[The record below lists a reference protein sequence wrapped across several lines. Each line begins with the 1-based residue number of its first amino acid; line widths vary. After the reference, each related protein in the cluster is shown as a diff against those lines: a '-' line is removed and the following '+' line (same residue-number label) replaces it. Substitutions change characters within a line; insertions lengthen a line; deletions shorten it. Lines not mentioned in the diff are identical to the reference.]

1 MKNDNIG
8 LMSLIFITCL
18 VIVMA
23 SFIFIPRKDD
33 NETSQTPVVMQQ
45 KKPLIKHNSVNK
57 LPVKKNPIKPVS
69 TGSTNIVPKKQVE
82 QKKEVD
88 NRFYIPI
95 LCYHCVSDKMWGDE
109 ALFVSPKDFD
119 EEMNYLKKN
128 NYNAITFNELP
139 NARKIKN
146 PVLITFDDGYENNY
160 TEAYPI
166 LKKYGFRA
174 TEFMVSNFINGGSM
188 LKDSE
193 LKAMSDIFD
202 IQSHT
207 ATHQNLSQLSSE
219 QIETELSESQKAL
232 EKLTGRKVFALA
244 YPIGIFNEEAVRIA
258 KKYYSYA
265 VLADG
270 GRCNL
275 DGNKYLMRRINV
287 PRGTTIEIFENK
299 MKGIRR

>member
-1 MKNDNIG
+1 MKKDNIG
-8 LMSLIFITCL
+8 LMSLIFATCL
-18 VIVMA
+18 IIVMA
-23 SFIFIPRKDD
+23 SFIFISRKDNT
-33 NETSQTPVVMQQ
+33 NETSQTSVVMQQ
-45 KKPLIKHNSVNK
+45 KPLTPKQNVINKHSA
-57 LPVKKNPIKPVS
+57 KKDPIKPAANGGV
-69 TGSTNIVPKKQVE
+69 VPKKQVE
-82 QKKEVD
+82 KKKEID

-109 ALFVSPKDFD
+109 VLFVSPKDFD

-139 NARKIKN
+139 NAKKIKN

-207 ATHQNLSQLSSE
+207 VTHPNLSLLSTE
-219 QIETELSESQKAL
+219 QIETELSESKKAL
-232 EKLTGRKVFALA
+232 EKLTGKKVFALA
-244 YPIGIFNEEAVRIA
+244 YPIGIFNDESVRIA

-287 PRGTTIEIFENK
+287 PRGTTIETFEKK